1 MTKSREDYINQYA
14 EYAMMQM
21 RKYGIPASVTL
32 AQGIIESADGKSML
46 SRTANNH
53 FGVKGD
59 FNGAFVLADD
69 DKPNEKFKKY
79 DNVGQSYEDHSKVL
93 MSDRYQK
100 FCSKLAP
107 DDYRGWATGI
117 KAGGYA
123 TSKNYVNTICSV
135 IEGAN
140 LQKYDQMVI
149 EQARKEGK
157 QIGSADYRTNEVSQS
172 SSTTPSQG
180 QNAQAVPNGLYSLP
194 LKREEFMLVT
204 SQFGNR
210 RDPMDHSKTQ
220 FHKGIDINCKNES
233 LLATENNGKVVG
245 VNHNTKTGGGK
256 SVTIEY
262 DRKDGTKY
270 QTTYMHMS
278 AIDVKVG
285 DSVNAGQKIGVSGNT
300 GTRTTGPHLH
310 FEVKTI
316 GEDGTKRSID
326 PAAYIAEISQ
336 KGGLSQQLL
345 YNGKDLL
352 AKYKAENPVS
362 IENGNAVA
370 QQPQPD
376 LSPDGWM
383 KKLLSSEDSG
393 ASLGMGGDPIIE
405 MAMGLFSSLMVL
417 ALQIDNKDQD
427 EKMRAVTE
435 AAISKRI
442 DLSQLVPTMKQC
454 ILVMGESGNAM
465 LEMNNG
471 SRSMTHTLTN
481 AEMQKL
487 SAALNDSTLS
497 DDMKRQRIS
506 GIISNI
512 SISQQMSQNYEQ
524 ARDQQ
529 ENQSET
535 LQRK

>member
-1 MTKSREDYINQYA
+1 M
-14 EYAMMQM
+14 
-21 RKYGIPASVTL
+21 
-32 AQGIIESADGKSML
+32 
-46 SRTANNH
+46 
-53 FGVKGD
+53 
-59 FNGAFVLADD
+59 
-69 DKPNEKFKKY
+69 
-79 DNVGQSYEDHSKVL
+79 
-93 MSDRYQK
+93 
-100 FCSKLAP
+100 
-107 DDYRGWATGI
+107 
-117 KAGGYA
+117 
-123 TSKNYVNTICSV
+123 
-135 IEGAN
+135 
-140 LQKYDQMVI
+140 
-149 EQARKEGK
+149 
-157 QIGSADYRTNEVSQS
+157 
-172 SSTTPSQG
+172 
-180 QNAQAVPNGLYSLP
+180 
-194 LKREEFMLVT
+194 
-204 SQFGNR
+204 
-210 RDPMDHSKTQ
+210 
-220 FHKGIDINCKNES
+220 
-233 LLATENNGKVVG
+233 
-245 VNHNTKTGGGK
+245 
-256 SVTIEY
+256 
-262 DRKDGTKY
+262 
-270 QTTYMHMS
+270 
-278 AIDVKVG
+278 
-285 DSVNAGQKIGVSGNT
+285 
-300 GTRTTGPHLH
+300 H

-427 EKMRAVTE
+427 EKMAAVTE

-481 AEMQKL
+481 AEMQKI

-497 DDMKRQRIS
+497 DDMKRQRVS

>member
-1 MTKSREDYINQYA
+1 MD
-14 EYAMMQM
+14 QM
-21 RKYGIPASVTL
+21 RRYGIPASVTL

-53 FGVKGD
+53 FGVKGE
-59 FNGAFVLADD
+59 FNGAFVRADD

-93 MSDRYQK
+93 MGERYQK
-100 FCSKLAP
+100 YCANLAP

-157 QIGSADYRTNEVSQS
+157 QIGSAEYRKTEVSA
-172 SSTTPSQG
+172 TPSASQT
-180 QNAQAVPNGLYSLP
+180 QVQTAKPVPNGLYSLP
-194 LKREEFMLVT
+194 LKRDEFMLVT

-220 FHKGIDINCKNES
+220 FHKGIDINCKNEP

-245 VNHNTKTGGGK
+245 VNHNTNTGGGK

-262 DRKDGTKY
+262 NRQDGTKY
-270 QTTYMHMS
+270 QATYMHMS

-285 DSVNAGQKIGVSGNT
+285 DTVNAGQKIGVSGNT

-316 GEDGTKRSID
+316 VEDGTKRSID

-352 AKYKAENPVS
+352 VKYKAENPVA
-362 IENGNAVA
+362 IENGNAVV
-370 QQPQPD
+370 QQPQED

-393 ASLGMGGDPIIE
+393 ASMGMGGDPIIE

-417 ALQIDNKDQD
+417 ALQIDNKTEE
-427 EKMRAVTE
+427 EKMEAVTE
-435 AAISKRI
+435 AAINKRI

-454 ILVMGESGNAM
+454 MLVMNENGNAM
-465 LEMNNG
+465 LQMNNG
-471 SRSMTHTLTN
+471 SQTMTHTLTN
-481 AEMQKL
+481 AEMQRL
-487 SAALNDSTLS
+487 SAVLNDSSMS
-497 DDMKRQRIS
+497 DDMKRQRVS
-506 GIISNI
+506 GIIS
-512 SISQQMSQNYEQ
+512 SIGIGQQMAQNYEQ
-524 ARDQQ
+524 AREKQ
-529 ENQSET
+529 ESQSET
-535 LQRK
+535 MQRR